1 VIDSYGVNTLD
12 KEKEGNWTI
21 TNGHLR
27 FDVNLTVDES
37 IQKFQARHP
46 GPEHY
51 IVSPKE
57 ADEYAD
63 KIVDALNLSLV
74 QLDD

>member
-1 VIDSYGVNTLD
+1 MD
-12 KEKEGNWTI
+12 KEKGGNWTI

-27 FDVNLTVDES
+27 FDVHLTVDGS
-37 IQKFQARHP
+37 VQKTLARHP